1 MHHLLRTERTERDS
15 LAILS
20 LEVAGERF
28 CCNPEYDRHGVAK
41 VIYLTAVV
49 GNYYGAPN
57 TKAPPPSLQRSLQL
71 LLEEEE
77 NLVVGDVLRALPS
90 FPAKAAKHS
99 LTSTVTLLFAGTTEV
114 S

>member
-1 MHHLLRTERTERDS
+1 MV
-15 LAILS
+15 ILS

-28 CCNPEYDRHGVAK
+28 CCNPEYDQHGVAK
-41 VIYLTAVV
+41 VIYLTAVA
-49 GNYYGAPN
+49 GNYYGTPN
-57 TKAPPPSLQRSLQL
+57 TKAPSPSLERSLQL

-77 NLVVGDVLRALPS
+77 NLVVGDVLRVLPFS